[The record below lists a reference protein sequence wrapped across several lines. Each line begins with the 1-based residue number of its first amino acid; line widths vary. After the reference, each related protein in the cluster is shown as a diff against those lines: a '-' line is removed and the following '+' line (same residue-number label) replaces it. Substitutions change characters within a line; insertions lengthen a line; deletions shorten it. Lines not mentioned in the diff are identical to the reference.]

1 MLSIKIAHLAELKGL
16 SVSSISQSVSY
27 LVTQRMLP
35 ITLHILWAGNTD
47 EVLST
52 VQTTQQLGLLGV
64 ASFPD
69 LSPQQGHT
77 FMIGMLAESGGW
89 KKLDK
94 VGGYDHLP
102 AF

>member
-27 LVTQRMLP
+27 
-35 ITLHILWAGNTD
+35 
-47 EVLST
+47 
-52 VQTTQQLGLLGV
+52 LGV